1 MSTKPE
7 TTFIASV
14 HKHLP
19 RDLYSM
25 KNHNVYNGGIADVWY
40 DDVRDMWIEYKFIVI
55 PKRDTTV
62 IDLVGGKD
70 PTISV
75 LQQNW
80 LRDRHENGR
89 QVAVVV
95 GCKEG
100 GVWFSGT
107 SWDFTWTTEEFKRRL
122 RTRKEIAQIITE
134 LVRG

>member
-100 GVWFSGT
+100 GVWFGQDIWMHPIT
-107 SWDFTWTTEEFKRRL
+107 ALEFRERL
-122 RTRKEIAQIITE
+122 STRKEIAEVIIE